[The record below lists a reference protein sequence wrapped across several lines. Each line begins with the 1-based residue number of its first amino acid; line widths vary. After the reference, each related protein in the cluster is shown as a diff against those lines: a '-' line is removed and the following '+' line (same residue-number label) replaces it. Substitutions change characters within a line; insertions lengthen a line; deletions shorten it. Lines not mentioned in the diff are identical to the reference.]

1 MNTDFNN
8 EDWEPLLAL
17 LREEVQEYGGL
28 YNLLDRQQKEVFERD
43 PESVMATNE
52 EVEKYMKE
60 MGQLRERREEEVV
73 FMAKKFGCDE
83 ALSLTKMLDYFPD
96 YIRPL
101 LKALIDEVN
110 DMVKRTRRKARQNFL
125 LLSRTMELTQEA
137 ISALQPDNYTKT
149 YSRKGKVGMTGMTPT
164 RYKAFV

>member
-1 MNTDFNN
+1 MNKDLNS

-28 YNLLDRQQKEVFERD
+28 YNLLDRQQREVFERN

-52 EVEKYMKE
+52 EVEKYMAQ
-60 MGQLRERREEEVV
+60 MGKLRESREEQVV
-73 FMAKKFGCDE
+73 FMAGKFGCDE
-83 ALSLTKMLDYFPD
+83 NLSLTQMLNFFPD
-96 YIRPL
+96 FIRPL

-137 ISALQPDNYTKT
+137 ISSLQPDNYTKT
-149 YSRKGKVGMTGMTPT
+149 YGRKGKVGITGKVPT

>member
-1 MNTDFNN
+1 MNKDLNQG
-8 EDWEPLLAL
+8 DWEPLLAL

-28 YNLLDRQQKEVFERD
+28 YNLLDRQQKEVFDRNPD
-43 PESVMATNE
+43 SVMATNV
-52 EVEKYMKE
+52 EVEKYMGE
-60 MGQLRERREEEVV
+60 MGLLRERREEQVV
-73 FMAKKFGCDE
+73 LMATRFGCNKD
-83 ALSLTKMLDYFPD
+83 LSLTNMLDYFPD

-110 DMVKRTRRKARQNFL
+110 DMVRRTRRKARQNFL

-137 ISALQPDNYTKT
+137 ISSLQPDNYTKT
-149 YSRKGKVGMTGMTPT
+149 YGRKGKVGMSGKVPT